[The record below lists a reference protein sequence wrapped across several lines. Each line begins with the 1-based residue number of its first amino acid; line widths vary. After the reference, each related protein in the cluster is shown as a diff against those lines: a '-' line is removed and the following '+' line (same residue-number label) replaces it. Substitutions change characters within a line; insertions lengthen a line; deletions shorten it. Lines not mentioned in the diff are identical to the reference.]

1 MAAGYLYRPEL
12 VARVRR
18 ALSEGAAV
26 LWGPPGFG
34 KTLLL
39 KELARVAG
47 LAYRREPGEG
57 PAAYDLDAPPADFC
71 PGAVYALPVRPRAT
85 PELLLFGPE
94 TLRFSEA
101 EVKELARRL
110 GAARLWPLAVEK
122 LGGWPVLVRRGLE
135 AGVADPAEEPLRGLL
150 EGFLARLAEPERA
163 LLGLLLVPL
172 PEAAWRQAGHGPALD
187 GLLRGGWVRGGARV
201 RPLAA
206 LVSYLEAT
214 QGPPPFEAVQEAIAA
229 ALALDPEAAFS
240 AYLAYRRPEAGRA
253 FELLAERLLPEG
265 AFDRLV
271 EAWDRLPPEFR
282 TPKGALFVAQ
292 AERSRGHLDAALAL
306 ARWAARDPE
315 VYALAKDVEGSVL
328 IHLGRYRDAAR
339 AFEDGLTHADPAL
352 KARMLTGL
360 GAALIR
366 DGRYRE
372 AARVLRQAVEACPT
386 ADVYVLARA
395 EQNLGIALHHLG
407 HLEQAVAAYREALKL
422 KENQG
427 PLTQANT
434 LLSMGEALRL
444 LGRFEEAH
452 RVLKEA
458 LKKAEEAGEYR
469 AKSYAALNLGDLYT
483 DAGWLEDAEAAYRR
497 AERELRAAEDRYGQ
511 GLLHLGRG
519 RLYRK
524 QGARALAW
532 AELAQA
538 EAIFKEGGSP
548 AELAEVY
555 LERVRLGGRGRRR
568 WLREAL
574 AAAEEVESRRLLAR
588 VRAERVLAG
597 EGEAEEA
604 AFAARYALEEDLP
617 MLLSPRYLPV
627 WAEAGEAGRAVLER
641 LALGVGVARVES
653 LGRLVVLREGE
664 EVRLPTAKELWV
676 LLFLWLRPG
685 EDPAVLF
692 SEAKN
697 PAKRVQVAVHHLRTH
712 LGEDWVRSK
721 EGRYRATPLPGVWWD
736 AALLE
741 AALAHARRPPIR
753 ELVAALYRGPLA
765 PGAPFERERRRL
777 SRRVRRALESD

>member
-1 MAAGYLYRPEL
+1 MFGGYLYRSEL
-12 VARVRR
+12 IARIRR
-18 ALSEGAAV
+18 ALAEGPVV

-39 KELARVAG
+39 KEVAREVG
-47 LAYRREPGEG
+47 LTYRTRPDSQPG
-57 PAAYDLDAPPADFC
+57 AYDLAVFPKTFFPGQLVALPERPPA
-71 PGAVYALPVRPRAT
+71 V
-85 PELLLFGPE
+85 PELTLFGPE
-94 TLRFSEA
+94 ALAFTPQ
-101 EVKELARRL
+101 EVRELARRL
-110 GAARLWPLAVEK
+110 GAGARFEAAARW
-122 LGGWPVLVRRGLE
+122 LGGWPALVRRGLE
-135 AGVADPAEEPLRGLL
+135 AGAVDPAEEPLRGLL
-150 EGFLARLAEPERA
+150 EGFLERLGEEERN
-163 LLGLLLVPL
+163 LLWLLQVEL
-172 PEAAWRQAGHGPALD
+172 PEAAWRRAGQAV
-187 GLLRGGWVRGGARV
+187 GLSRVLKGGWARGGRRV
-201 RPLAA
+201 RPLPA
-206 LVSYLEAT
+206 LLRYFAVV
-214 QGPPPFEAVQEAIAA
+214 QGPPPFEAVQKAVEA
-229 ALALDPEAAFS
+229 ALVLDPEAAFV
-240 AYLAYRRPEAGRA
+240 AYLAYRRAEAGRA
-253 FELLAERLLPEG
+253 FELFAERLLPEG
-265 AFDRLV
+265 AFDRVV

-282 TPKGALFVAQ
+282 TAKGALFVAQ

-306 ARWAARDPE
+306 ARWAAREPG

-328 IHLGRYRDAAR
+328 IHQGRYRDAAR
-339 AFEDGLTHADPAL
+339 AFEDGLIHADPAL

-372 AARVLRQAVEACPT
+372 AVRVLRQAVEACPA
-386 ADVYVLARA
+386 ADVDVLARA
-395 EQNLGIALHHLG
+395 HQNLGIALHHLG

-458 LKKAEEAGEYR
+458 LKKAEASGEYR
-469 AKSYAALNLGDLYT
+469 AISYSALNLGDLYT
-483 DAGWLEDAEAAYRR
+483 DAGWVEEAEAAYRR
-497 AERELRAAEDRYGQ
+497 AERALAAAEDRYGQ

-519 RLYRK
+519 RLYR
-524 QGARALAW
+524 QRGARALAG
-532 AELAQA
+532 AELVRA

-555 LERVRLGGRGRRR
+555 LERARLGGRGRRR
-568 WLREAL
+568 WLKEAL
-574 AAAEEVESRRLLAR
+574 AAAEEVGSQRLLAW

-617 MLLSPRYLPV
+617 FLLSPRYLPV
-627 WAEAGEAGRAVLER
+627 WAQAGEAGRAALER
-641 LALGVGVARVES
+641 LALGAGAARVYS
-653 LGRLVVLREGE
+653 LGRLQVWREE

-685 EDPAVLF
+685 EDPTTLF

-697 PAKRVQVAVHHLRTH
+697 PAKRVQVAVHHLRSR
-712 LGEDWVRSK
+712 LGEDWVRRTP
-721 EGRYRATPLPGVWWD
+721 EGGYAARPLPGVWWD
-736 AALLE
+736 AGLLE
-741 AALAHARRPPIR
+741 TALPWARLGPVR

-777 SRRVRRALESD
+777 SRRVRRALS